1 MKNNS
6 CGEYQSLFININ
18 FPSRISTSMG
28 ANMRNSQE
36 SLVPSSASIH
46 NMLSISVCLLKT
58 LPTTI
63 TRMKIIIERMATAN
77 Q

>member
-6 CGEYQSLFININ
+6 CDEYQSLFININ

-36 SLVPSSASIH
+36 SLVPSSTSIH
-46 NMLSISVCLLKT
+46 NMLSISVCLQP